1 MPDPVQ
7 VSRFAKRFDDASK
20 AIFNRFDGLRIA
32 GEFEQSRRVT
42 ACQTGLNISSCAA
55 GMIHADIV
63 LKQTGENVLTGGA
76 IVTVRIVAAR
86 LAPVLLRCKM
96 GIGWNFLT

>member
-1 MPDPVQ
+1 
-7 VSRFAKRFDDASK
+7 
-20 AIFNRFDGLRIA
+20 
-32 GEFEQSRRVT
+32 
-42 ACQTGLNISSCAA
+42 
-55 GMIHADIV
+55 MIHADIV

-96 GIGWNFLT
+96 GIGLSQIGRHPELVSG